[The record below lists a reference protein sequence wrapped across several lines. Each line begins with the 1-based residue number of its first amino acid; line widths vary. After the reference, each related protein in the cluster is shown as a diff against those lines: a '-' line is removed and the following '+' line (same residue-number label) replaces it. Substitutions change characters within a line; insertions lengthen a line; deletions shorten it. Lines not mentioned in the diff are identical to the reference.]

1 MCKNTEP
8 LHSLVSKQN
17 QEACNSA
24 IFLAPSSHAS
34 AITKILGKIV
44 ILSLSVDI
52 DTNASFLC
60 FDRQG
65 KARR

>member
-1 MCKNTEP
+1 MCKTTEP

-17 QEACNSA
+17 QEAGNS
-24 IFLAPSSHAS
+24 IFLVPSGHAS
-34 AITKILGKIV
+34 DITKTLGKIV
-44 ILSLSVDI
+44 ILSLNMDI
-52 DTNASFLC
+52 DTDASFLC

>member
-1 MCKNTEP
+1 MCKTTEP

-17 QEACNSA
+17 QEVGNST
-24 IFLAPSSHAS
+24 IFLVPSGHAS
-34 AITKILGKIV
+34 DITKTLGKIV
-44 ILSLSVDI
+44 ILSLSMDI
-52 DTNASFLC
+52 DTDASFLC

>member
-1 MCKNTEP
+1 MCEKTKP

-17 QEACNSA
+17 QEACNSD
-24 IFLAPSSHAS
+24 IFLAPSGHAS
-34 AITKILGKIV
+34 DITKILGKMV
-44 ILSLSVDI
+44 ILSLSTI
-52 DTNASFLC
+52 LTPMFSFLC

>member
-1 MCKNTEP
+1 MCKKTETR
-8 LHSLVSKQN
+8 HSLVSKQN

-24 IFLAPSSHAS
+24 IFLAPSGHAS
-34 AITKILGKIV
+34 DITKILGKIV
-44 ILSLSVDI
+44 ILSLSMI
-52 DTNASFLC
+52 LTPMLSFLC